1 MAGDVASPPRVSVF
15 MFVRNG
21 AGSMR
26 RAIDS
31 ILGQTYPNI
40 EFIVQDGAST
50 DSTLE
55 ILAAYGTRLNVI
67 SEPDSGPSEG
77 LLRALNRCTGDIVGS
92 CLADE
97 ELLPD
102 AVECAVKALQR
113 EPDVG
118 AITGDAI
125 ITNFD
130 GVQTGFWKS
139 APFNLIDYLLC
150 DYTPYF
156 CSSFFRR
163 QALIDA
169 GLRSQQWSTDCVEFD
184 LWCRLASCTRIE
196 YLPVVFA
203 KYASHAN
210 QSSSNQRDVAVHFA
224 GRLKRIVAMCSAGGF
239 FGESP
244 VMRALFVRGHARAFL
259 NHAIYNNLPDVA
271 QDVHRLAK
279 EALAPFPPALIDGV
293 PLDQVEAA
301 AVRTAEPA
309 RSEVQ
314 AAPRVPLFQ
323 RLLRRRRTSQPASEI
338 RLAPAELELPMPA
351 MPPVPPQVDDRV
363 KARMYAELA
372 RRYEADGR
380 LREALALWHASA
392 GSRGLSGLDR
402 EAPPR
407 EQPGYTAVPGP

>member
-1 MAGDVASPPRVSVF
+1 

-21 AGSMR
+21 AGSIH
-26 RAIDS
+26 RAIES
-31 ILGQTYPNI
+31 VLAQTYRNI

-50 DSTLE
+50 DGTLE
-55 ILAAYGTRLNVI
+55 LLAAYGGRLNVI

-77 LLRALNRCTGDIVGS
+77 LLRAINRCTGDIVGS

-102 AVECAVKALQR
+102 AVDRAVKALQR

-139 APFNLIDYLLC
+139 GPFNLIDYLLC

-156 CSSFFRR
+156 CSTFFRR
-163 QALIDA
+163 RALIDA
-169 GLRSQQWSTDCVEFD
+169 GLKSQEWSTDCVEFD

-196 YLPVVFA
+196 YQPEIFA

-244 VMRALFVRGHARAFL
+244 VLRTLFVRGHARAFL
-259 NHAIYNNLPDVA
+259 NHAIFNNLPDVA
-271 QDVHRLAK
+271 NDVHRLAR
-279 EALAPFPPALIDGV
+279 EALAPFPPALLDGL
-293 PLDQVEAA
+293 PLDPNDDAPHNSV
-301 AVRTAEPA
+301 AEPVEPSIAVVQSTKRETIIRRLLSRHTSLTA
-309 RSEVQ
+309 RVSGP
-314 AAPRVPLFQ
+314 APAQRVPPL
-323 RLLRRRRTSQPASEI
+323 
-338 RLAPAELELPMPA
+338 
-351 MPPVPPQVDDRV
+351 PPVPSPVDARL

-380 LREALALWHASA
+380 LREALDLWNAAGAL
-392 GSRGLSGLDR
+392 GDLGGLDR
-402 EAPPR
+402 KIPPR
-407 EQPGYTAVPGP
+407 EQPGYTAI